1 MPTTI
6 PTRAP
11 ILRVTPLVGE
21 DELEVMLMVTPFVED
36 DVAAAS
42 PILLVKVLA
51 KMLARVVLWAVAVI
65 MVVYKE
71 VITENSF
78 VLMEGGGV

>member
-11 ILRVTPLVGE
+11 ILRVTPPVE

-36 DVAAAS
+36 DVAAA
-42 PILLVKVLA
+42 PLILLVKVLA

-65 MVVYKE
+65 MVVYEE